1 MIITLDGPSGSG
13 KSTLSKQIAKEYG
26 LIHID
31 SGAIYRTI
39 AYYFNKNKLSKDQ
52 YINSLDDI
60 DIFYK
65 KNGVTL
71 DGKLLK
77 NEIRTSEIT
86 ELASKISVIPEIRD
100 KVNNIIRAIANKT
113 SVVVDGR
120 DIGSVVLPSADY
132 KFYIDA
138 SIEKRARRRLNQM
151 RRKNILNNKSFNEI
165 YSEIEQRDKRD
176 MSRKLDPLTIPD
188 GAFIINTS
196 DKKIKDSIK
205 QINQIIRGNN
215 ENHIKH
221 S

>member
-120 DIGSVVLPSADY
+120 DIGSVVLPNADY

-176 MSRKLDPLTIPD
+176 MSRKLDPLTIPE

>member
-86 ELASKISVIPEIRD
+86 ELASKISAIPEIRD

-120 DIGSVVLPSADY
+120 DIGSVVLPNADY

-176 MSRKLDPLTIPD
+176 MSRKLDPLTIPE

>member
-86 ELASKISVIPEIRD
+86 ELASKISAIPEIRD

-120 DIGSVVLPSADY
+120 DIGSVVLPNADY